1 MTGLTGRQP
10 VALIVGASRGL
21 GWGLAREYLRGGWQ
35 VIATVRDPNAQTPLH
50 ALQNEAGGRLRIEA
64 VDINAPAEVDA
75 LAARLADVRLD
86 LLYVNAGIAND
97 PDEKVGDVSTQTFQQ
112 VMLTNALSPLRV
124 VERFADRVVDD
135 GRIAVMSS
143 ELGSVA
149 DNVDGGWEVYRAS
162 KAALNSLM
170 RSVVARRAGDTR
182 TWYVIAPGW
191 VRTAMGT
198 DAAPLD
204 IDTSIAGVVRA
215 IDARRGT
222 RGLVFVN
229 YRNEILPW

>member
-1 MTGLTGRQP
+1 MTERLP

-21 GWGLAREYLRGGWQ
+21 GWGLAREYLRLGWQ
-35 VIATVRDPNAQTPLH
+35 VIATLRDPHAQTPLH
-50 ALQNEAGGRLRIEA
+50 ELLREADGRLSIES
-64 VDINAPAEVDA
+64 VDINMPGQVDA

-86 LLYVNAGIAND
+86 LLFVNAGVAND
-97 PDEKVGDVSTQTFQQ
+97 PTAEIGQVSTETFQQ
-112 VMLTNALSPLRV
+112 VMLTNTLSPLRV
-124 VERFADRVVDD
+124 VERFADLVAGD

-143 ELGSVA
+143 ELASIAG
-149 DNVDGGWEVYRAS
+149 NVDGGWEVYRAS

-182 TWYVIAPGW
+182 TWYAVAPGW

-204 IDTSIAGVVRA
+204 IETSIAGVARA